1 MFKTSTLKFV
11 YFQNFLEKQ
20 KCVYLRPKVPDWGIF
35 GLHFKKLLSYL
46 KSTSSYLSICNVSK
60 KMRKLRTKSALVGD
74 IWAKIL
80 KSYCHI

>member
-46 KSTSSYLSICNVSK
+46 KSTPSYLSICNVSK
-60 KMRKLRTKSALVGD
+60 KKCVNFGPKVLWLG
-74 IWAKIL
+74 IFGL
-80 KSYCHI
+80 KF